1 MVTIAVLGSRLSAV
15 PVIRQAMVQVV
26 SKSKDY
32 TLLVVVPNTHY
43 HFPVAMPSAIVPC
56 QVSDDKIR
64 MNLELQF
71 SRYPANKVEFILG
84 ATS

>member
-1 MVTIAVLGSRLSAV
+1 MGTIAVLGSGLSAV

-32 TLLVVVPNTHY
+32 RLLVVAPNTHY
-43 HFPVAMPSAIVPC
+43 YFPVAMPRAIVPC
-56 QVSDDKIR
+56 QLSDDKIP
-64 MNLELQF
+64 MDLEPQF
-71 SRYPANKVEFILG
+71 SRYPANKNEFILG